1 MKIAIMGSGG
11 IGGYFGA
18 QLAQKTDSD
27 VWFVARGDHLR
38 AIRENGL
45 QIKSDVGGTVVF
57 PAQATDDPKEI
68 GPVDIVVLAVK
79 LYSVNEAVEQCRP
92 LVSEE
97 TGVISFQNGI
107 GTEERIDEILGLGH
121 AIGGIAYAPLAI
133 EAPGIIRHTG
143 NLARLTVG
151 EMSGARSERLEAF
164 VSACRKAEIET
175 AMSESITRELWEK
188 FVFLASF
195 SGITCLTRQPIGFTQ
210 QEQSAKELFEQAL
223 KEAVVVADA
232 EAVKLDDGFVGK
244 TMAFAMSMGASAQS
258 SMLTDLQNGRPLENA
273 WLSGKI
279 VELARKHK
287 ICTPAHKAF
296 YAAMKPFETGTD

>member
-18 QLAQKTDSD
+18 QLAQKTDND
-27 VWFVARGDHLR
+27 VWFVARGPHLQ

-45 QIKSDVGGTVVF
+45 QVKSEVGETVVF
-57 PAQATDDPKEI
+57 PAQATDNPKDI
-68 GPVDIVVLAVK
+68 GPVDIVVFAVK
-79 LYSVNEAVEQCRP
+79 LYSVDEAAEQCRP
-92 LVSEE
+92 LVSEQ

-107 GTEERIDEILGLGH
+107 GSEERIDDILGPGH
-121 AIGGIAYAPLAI
+121 AIGGIVYAPLAI

-151 EMSGARSERLEAF
+151 ELSGARSERLQSF
-164 VSACRKAEIET
+164 VSACRAAEIE
-175 AMSESITRELWEK
+175 ASMSENITQVLWEK

-210 QEQSAKELFEQAL
+210 EDPFARELFEHAL
-223 KEAVVVADA
+223 REAVAVAQA
-232 EAVKLDDGFVGK
+232 EAIMLDDGFVEK
-244 TMAFAMSMGASAQS
+244 TMAFAMGMGANAQS

-287 ICTPAHKAF
+287 INAPVHQAF
-296 YAAMKPFETGTD
+296 FTAMKPFEAVT